1 MALFI
6 FENEWPHII
15 LLISTPSIL
24 LQILWYYFSLE
35 ITISNLH
42 ICKNFIINSFFT
54 QASWRR
60 IKKRTCVASGNVN
73 PWYWWTSVRNN
84 ILEGLVKWKI
94 FGKTDHRVKKKP
106 TETKRKGRGQT
117 GIAEEAKG
125 FKLWVN
131 RLLKFM

>member
-94 FGKTDHRVKKKP
+94 FGKTDHRVKKK
-106 TETKRKGRGQT
+106 TDRDKEKRKGTDRDCRGS
-117 GIAEEAKG
+117 KR
-125 FKLWVN
+125 F
-131 RLLKFM
+131 

>member
-94 FGKTDHRVKKKP
+94 FGKTDHRVKKNRQRQREK
-106 TETKRKGRGQT
+106 EGDRQGLQRKQKVLNYEW
-117 GIAEEAKG
+117 IDY
-125 FKLWVN
+125 
-131 RLLKFM
+131 